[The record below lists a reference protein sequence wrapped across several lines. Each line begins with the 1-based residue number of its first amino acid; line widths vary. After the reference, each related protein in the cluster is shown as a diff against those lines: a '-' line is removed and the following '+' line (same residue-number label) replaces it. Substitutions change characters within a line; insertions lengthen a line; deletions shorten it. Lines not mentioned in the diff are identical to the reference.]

1 MEFILI
7 STDHLC
13 EQLWFKDDEDFK
25 TGMNYVAIITF
36 TTGIKILSFSLMSN
50 HVHFVVQATQREA
63 EAFINHFKQIYANYY
78 QRKYGA
84 KKFLRRNGVDFQRLD
99 VTRESLERAIAYTQM
114 NPVAAN
120 ICLHPTGYR
129 WGTGDCFFREKPVKG
144 QRLGNLSFREQA
156 RILHSRI
163 RLNQEWMLSDDGYIL
178 PESYIPIPFVERVF
192 RTPSRMNYF
201 LNNSSKAKARMNQQE
216 AALPSFRD
224 QTIMAAVPELCR
236 SLFRN
241 ESQNQLDERCQ
252 AELIRQI
259 RYRFSADIHQIARV
273 LGKSYAEITRLL
285 DSF

>member
-1 MEFILI
+1 MEFVLI

-25 TGMNYVAIITF
+25 AGMNFAAIIAF
-36 TTGIKILSFSLMSN
+36 TTRIKILSFSLMSN
-50 HVHFVVQATQREA
+50 HIHFIVQATWEEA
-63 EAFINHFKQIYANYY
+63 EVFINHFKQLYAYYY
-78 QRKYGA
+78 QRKYGV
-84 KKFLRRNGVDFQRLD
+84 KKFLRRNGVDLQRLD
-99 VTRESLERAIAYTQM
+99 MTGESIERGIAYTQM

-120 ICLHPTGYR
+120 ICLSASGYR

-144 QRLGNLSFREQA
+144 RRLGNLSFRKQA
-156 RILHSRI
+156 NILHSRI
-163 RLNQEWMLSDDGYIL
+163 RLNQDWILSDDGYIL
-178 PESYIPIPFVERVF
+178 PESYIPIQFVERVF

-216 AALPSFRD
+216 SALPSFRD
-224 QTIMAAVPELCR
+224 QTIMAAIPELCR
-236 SLFRN
+236 SLFRIEN
-241 ESQNQLDERCQ
+241 RHQLDEQRQ

-273 LGKSYAEITRLL
+273 FGKSYSEITRLL